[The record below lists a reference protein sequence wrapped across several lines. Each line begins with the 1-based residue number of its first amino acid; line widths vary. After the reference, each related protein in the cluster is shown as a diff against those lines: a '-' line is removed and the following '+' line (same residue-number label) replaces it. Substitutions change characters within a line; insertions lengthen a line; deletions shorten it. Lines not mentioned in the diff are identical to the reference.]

1 MKKFH
6 EKARVSGDAQRCWL
20 AHRLE
25 DEEAEEEEDE
35 EDATSS
41 AGTSLGVGCTGQR
54 ERDRSS
60 HRSSFFFFCDATS
73 LRVAPPQLRR
83 RRR

>member
-1 MKKFH
+1 MSQALL
-6 EKARVSGDAQRCWL
+6 EEDEDDGEARRVSRKGTGERRC

-41 AGTSLGVGCTGQR
+41 AGTSLGVGRIYRAARTQKL
-54 ERDRSS
+54 
-60 HRSSFFFFCDATS
+60 FF
-73 LRVAPPQLRR
+73 L
-83 RRR
+83 